1 MNKDIFKGKWM
12 QVKGD
17 VRGWWGK
24 LTDDDV
30 AQIQGDAEK
39 MIGKLQERYGY
50 TRENAERELNDFL
63 TAPEGKRR
71 RTA

>member
-1 MNKDIFKGKWM
+1 MNKDMLKGKWM
-12 QVKGD
+12 QMKGD
-17 VRGWWGK
+17 VRGWWGR

-30 AQIQGDAEK
+30 TQIQGDAEK

-50 TRENAERELNDFL
+50 SREMAEEEVTEFLN
-63 TAPEGKRR
+63 TPEGQRR